1 MMNKIKKTI
10 RANKVIVQNLS
21 YLSVLQLFNMAV
33 PLLTYPYLI
42 RVLGKE
48 TYGLVIFA
56 QALVG
61 YLVILVNF
69 GFNISATK
77 EISVHRDDKNKI
89 SEIVSSVFILK
100 GILFFVSL
108 GILFVLLY
116 LIPQAEGYRIL
127 FYLTMYL
134 CLYDWLFPIW
144 YFQGI
149 ERMKYITILNVIS
162 RTIFL
167 VLIFVFIHNK
177 DDFLWLPIIHGVGAI
192 VASLIALYIIFF
204 RQKISFMLPTSK
216 VIFSY
221 FKDAVPIFISN
232 VSIQLYVRSNKVI
245 IGTFLGLADVAYYDL
260 AEKIANLLKTPQYIL
275 NQVLFPKISKE
286 KDIGFVKGVFKITFW
301 LNMALFLLVL
311 IFIKPIIML
320 LGGAEMLPA
329 IPVVVILA
337 ITIPLVTMSTVF
349 TMQLLLPFGYN
360 KLFGKIILSS
370 AVFYVLS
377 MLILWFTFGFTIENI
392 ALVTVLTE
400 VFVLS
405 VLYYYCVKK
414 GLWIKSSVTG

>member
-1 MMNKIKKTI
+1 MINKLKKTI

-21 YLSVLQLFNMAV
+21 YLSILQLFNMAV

-77 EISVHRDDKNKI
+77 EISVHRDNKNKI

-100 GILFFVSL
+100 GILFLVSI
-108 GILFVLLY
+108 GILFILLY
-116 LIPQAEGYRIL
+116 VFPQAEGYKIL

-149 ERMKYITILNVIS
+149 ERMKYITILNVLS

-177 DDFLWLPIIHGVGAI
+177 DDFLWLPIINGLGAI
-192 VASLIALYIIFF
+192 VSSLIALYIIFF
-204 RQKISFMLPTSK
+204 IQKISFIIPAPK

-221 FKDAVPIFISN
+221 LKDSVPIFISN
-232 VSIQLYVRSNKVI
+232 VSIRLYVSSNKVI
-245 IGTFLGLADVAYYDL
+245 IGTFLGLGDVAYYDL
-260 AEKIANLLKTPQYIL
+260 AEKIVNLLKTPQGIL

-286 KDIGFVKGVFKITFW
+286 KDIGFVKRVFKTTFW
-301 LNMALFLLVL
+301 INMALFIMVL
-311 IFIKPIIML
+311 IFTKPMIMF

-329 IPVVVILA
+329 IPVVVILS
-337 ITIPLVTMSTVF
+337 ITIPIVAMSNVF
-349 TMQLLLPFGYN
+349 GIQLLLPFGYN
-360 KLFGKIILSS
+360 KLFSNIILSS
-370 AVFYVLS
+370 AIFYTILL
-377 MLILWFTFGFTIENI
+377 LILWFTFGFTIENI
-392 ALVTVLTE
+392 SITTVLTE
-400 VFVLS
+400 VYVVL
-405 VLYYYCVKK
+405 VMYYYCLKNR
-414 GLWIKSSVTG
+414 LWIKSLIT